1 MASNTVSPGWDF
13 QTKHVQDLGV
23 FKGADY
29 ISSESIV
36 MCAVPWAGTAPDLS
50 PSTTVADWIPIGLLE
65 NITIQ
70 QNKQLQ
76 SMYEIGS
83 KKMFNIPGRTYKR
96 INLSRIMFNGPS
108 IMKAI
113 SQFNLPYAGF
123 TGTINAIAGHDGLGA
138 AGGLDEPAAGVNP
151 TITAFNYNETAVGA
165 ANNTSHLFIDLASSF
180 FNSPV
185 NLGMVFRDSEDDT
198 YGAFILSDAFVQS
211 HQMTITGQQ
220 TVVMENISMTCGD
233 LIPVTAG

>member
-1 MASNTVSPGWDF
+1 MANKVDSTGWDF

-36 MCAVPWAGTAPDLS
+36 MCAVPWTGTAPDVS
-50 PSTTVADWIPIGLLE
+50 VDPSITNWIPIGLLE

-76 SMYEIGS
+76 QMYEIGS

-96 INLSRIMFNGPS
+96 VNLSRIMFNGPS
-108 IMKAI
+108 LLKAMT
-113 SQFNLPYAGF
+113 QFNLKYTGQ
-123 TGTINAIAGHDGLGA
+123 TGTIDALEGHDSTGNLA
-138 AGGLDEPAAGVNP
+138 GLDEPAPGIKNGWDPVTYEEDPN
-151 TITAFNYNETAVGA
+151 
-165 ANNTSHLFIDLASSF
+165 LFIDIASSY
-180 FNSPV
+180 FNVPT
-185 NLGMVFRDSEDDT
+185 NLGMVFRDSEDDS
-198 YGAFILSDAFVQS
+198 YGAFILADAFVQS

-220 TVVMENISMTCGD
+220 TVVMENVSVVVGD
-233 LIPVTAG
+233 IIPAEE